1 MRFRLCC
8 GTLVVAVAAVMCI
21 AAQSQTH
28 SSLTVRAWTYTP
40 DQTLTV
46 QIGNGGMDSVH
57 VNEISCGR
65 NTWGIVGRDVES
77 CRTAAVQ
84 QRVDS
89 EPCAIILK
97 TSQGQFI
104 YELEPQLRR

>member
-1 MRFRLCC
+1 MRLRFCC
-8 GTLVVAVAAVMCI
+8 VTVAVAVVAVLCI
-21 AAQSQTH
+21 AAQNQGQ

-46 QIGNGGMDSVH
+46 QIGNSGFQSVQ
-57 VNEISCGR
+57 VNEMSCGR
-65 NTWGIVGRDVES
+65 NTWGNVGREVES
-77 CRTAAVQ
+77 CRTTVVQ

-89 EPCAIILK
+89 EPCAVILK